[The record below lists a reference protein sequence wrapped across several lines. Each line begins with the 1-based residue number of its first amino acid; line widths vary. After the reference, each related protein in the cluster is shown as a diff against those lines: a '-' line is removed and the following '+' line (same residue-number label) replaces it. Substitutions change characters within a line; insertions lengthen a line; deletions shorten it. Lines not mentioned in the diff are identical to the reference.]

1 MKSKNGQG
9 EPDSRKADAARLYA
23 LLGGATRCCEAKAQS
38 DGTDAVAA
46 MLSLIDRRRWFALHI
61 FAHKSFLEV
70 THTNVGGGYIVIGV
84 EEKNGSPVIPIKGIE
99 QERID
104 GILKELI
111 GLCHFIEPLYNPI
124 VEPVMFQGK
133 YVIVIWAAG
142 GYGRPYKV
150 SKDIHS
156 DKSTKLYYIRKFSS
170 TIVASP
176 DEERDLFYVSTDIPF
191 DDRPN
196 LAADVSDL
204 DIGLMRQHLKEIGSD
219 LYELSINMDALDI
232 AKNMQFIT
240 VPIR

>member
-1 MKSKNGQG
+1 MAFPKNIEDLIRCRVIESDRVEFKSDWN
-9 EPDSRKADAARLYA
+9 PTPIIHSICAFAND
-23 LLGGATRCCEAKAQS
+23 
-38 DGTDAVAA
+38 
-46 MLSLIDRRRWFALHI
+46 ID
-61 FAHKSFLEV
+61 
-70 THTNVGGGYIVIGV
+70 NVGGGYIVIGV

-142 GYGRPYKV
+142 GYGRPYKA

-156 DKSTKLYYIRKFSS
+156 DKSTKLYYIRNFSS

-176 DEERDLFYVSTDIPF
+176 DDERDLFYVSTDIPF

-204 DIGLMRQHLKEIGSD
+204 GTR
-219 LYELSINMDALDI
+219 
-232 AKNMQFIT
+232 
-240 VPIR
+240 